1 MENIKDALI
10 SKINLSDIEAEI
22 FLYLIIN
29 DRTPIQGISD
39 YLRLPIQRTTQLLYG
54 LIEKGLILELSG
66 KYQTFHPKFSIVNA
80 YRLHCQKTGIEF
92 KKNVQIDSLASSLE
106 KMHESAR
113 TKYGNGN
120 Q

>member
-1 MENIKDALI
+1 M
-10 SKINLSDIEAEI
+10 SDIEAQI

-29 DRTPIQGISD
+29 DKTPLQEISND
-39 YLRLPIQRTTQLLYG
+39 LRLPLKKTTQLLNG

-66 KYQTFHPKFSIVNA
+66 VYLTFHPKFTLVNA
-80 YRLHCQKTGIEF
+80 YHIHCQKIGIEF

-106 KMHESAR
+106 RMHESAR
-113 TKYGNGN
+113 TKYGNEN